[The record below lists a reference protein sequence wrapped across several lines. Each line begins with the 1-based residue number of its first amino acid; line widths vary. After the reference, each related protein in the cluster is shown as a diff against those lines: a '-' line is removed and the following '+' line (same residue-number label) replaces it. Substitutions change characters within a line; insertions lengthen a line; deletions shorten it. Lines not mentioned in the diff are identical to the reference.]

1 MSKINKKKLEKI
13 IFFGLIILFVILIL
27 GSWAYGF
34 IKKEEPAESPFE
46 NCVEKYIFVYEDLC
60 DNSKSFY
67 ITYPD
72 METIKGRLDKVSLE
86 DYPYTVFYERC
97 IQYYKTGCTEDNGK
111 I

>member
-1 MSKINKKKLEKI
+1 MFKLNKKKLEKI

-27 GSWAYGF
+27 SSWIYGF
-34 IKKEEPAESPFE
+34 IKKQEPSESPFE
-46 NCVEKYIFVYEDLC
+46 TCVEKYVFVYEDLC
-60 DNSKSFY
+60 DTNQSFY

-72 METIKGRLDKVSLE
+72 MEIIKGGLNKAPLE
-86 DYPYTVFYERC
+86 DYLYIIFSERC